1 MDSSKSLLDTS
12 GRAPLPHL
20 EPLHHVAQDATNIVR
35 SRIRRRRL
43 ALALAIPCIAVAII
57 IPIDAMSDLSAH
69 WRMALVALSVL
80 SSVVVVLLAIHPP
93 GPKNPLATAEEA
105 LGETDRRLTAATQL
119 SQQADPRAQA
129 QAEVLAATL
138 PTGDS
143 LHGSLR
149 GGLPASRAWPLIAVA
164 GGALAFLGVLGLMWP
179 NVLAAGGPR
188 LWDPYGD
195 HPPYSSTRLRWI
207 DPPAQ
212 APYNEAVILTVGVD
226 GPAPTDLV
234 LHVSAENSP
243 ETSEAHFLPAGD
255 GKWSVRL
262 EPPIQP
268 LRLWAAGAGTR
279 TPWLDLALDGIP
291 RLRRSLLTLH
301 APTYANLP
309 DTTVR
314 ADGRGTPPTVQAL
327 SGSVLHLELACSRVP
342 QAVWLQLNNGIPE
355 RRVVSGTPQRSPVLL
370 GGDALA
376 PLDLAD
382 PTPGAWSVSLE
393 GPDGVR
399 GTPLPLI
406 TVERRSDAVP
416 TVRIVM
422 PAENGYATPGST
434 VPFVVQASDDLGLS
448 RLTTY
453 RLVNDKQITE
463 DRHSMGGTG
472 DTWRGSLMLDGVKPK
487 DVVRLGAVA
496 RDTMPPDGQVSTP
509 SEVVLTIIALDQ
521 YLILVS
527 DQLDEQAL
535 MTRFAPVFAELAALE
550 EEARRLAEMPA
561 SPARDRQIA
570 ALDKKLNAARQKFA
584 EQAKL
589 ELFATDGEVF
599 KAVDERLAELQ
610 EQGKAGFPKG
620 TGTDKSKS
628 LSKELE
634 SVTAEAEADAAQE
647 WVEDLA
653 KAQRALAKEF
663 ADLQNSPPSSD
674 QAKARM
680 RAAAAQQ
687 RELEQAIRELEEHSA
702 DIADTLEASDPKQ
715 AEHMRMVAKA
725 LSETAPAAQN
735 AAREAGRGKAEPAAG
750 HAGDAATRL
759 EALVAK
765 KRTGQ
770 GEGDGDGEGKPGS
783 CSGDK
788 LGQCRSQLAAMA
800 KRGMGQGGSPN
811 SSGMGGALGQFG
823 GGMYVRRGGKAHSNP
838 NAIPLYG
845 PLATLTPAG
854 GKPGGLGKKGTN
866 KAVPEAQTGTEA
878 ATPYNQGVRS
888 TTAGLGASLTPAE
901 EAVVDDYYRR
911 LADPLAPPDTPMT
924 TPPPPLKGK

>member
-1 MDSSKSLLDTS
+1 MDSS
-12 GRAPLPHL
+12 
-20 EPLHHVAQDATNIVR
+20 EPLHATAEQPLLPQLAALRHVAQDTTDIMR
-35 SRIRRRRL
+35 SRLRRRRL
-43 ALALAIPCIAVAII
+43 ALAIAIPCLAVAVVL
-57 IPIDAMSDLSAH
+57 PVDALSDLSAH
-69 WRMALVALSVL
+69 WRVVLVAVTAL
-80 SSVVVVLLAIHPP
+80 SSVIVALLAIRPS
-93 GPKNPLATAEEA
+93 GPMNPLATAEGA

-119 SQQADPRAQA
+119 RQQADPRAQA
-129 QAEVLAATL
+129 QAAVLAANFPQADAL
-138 PTGDS
+138 RDS
-143 LHGSLR
+143 LSA
-149 GGLPASRAWPLIAVA
+149 GLPAARAWPVLAVA
-164 GGALAFLGVLGLMWP
+164 GGAVLSLGVLGWVWP
-179 NVLAAGGPR
+179 HLLAACGPR

-195 HPPYSSTRLRWI
+195 HPPYSSTRLHWVN
-207 DPPAQ
+207 PPAQ
-212 APYNEAVILTVGVD
+212 APYNESVTLTVAVD

-234 LHVSAENSP
+234 LHVMAENAP
-243 ETSEAHFLPAGD
+243 EAAEVHLLPAGD
-255 GKWSVRL
+255 GKWNVRL

-268 LRLWAAGAGTR
+268 LRLWVAGAGTR

-291 RLRRSLLTLH
+291 RLRRSLLTLK
-301 APTYANLP
+301 APSYANLP

-314 ADGRGTPPTVQAL
+314 ADGRGTPPMVQAL
-327 SGSVLHLELACSRVP
+327 PGSSLHLELACSRVP
-342 QAVWLQLNNGIPE
+342 QAVWLQLNQGIPE
-355 RRVVSGTPQRSPVLL
+355 RRAVSGTPQRSPLL
-370 GGDALA
+370 PGGDALA
-376 PLDLAD
+376 PIDLAD

-393 GPDGVR
+393 GPDGAR
-399 GTPLPLI
+399 GPPMPLI
-406 TVERRSDAVP
+406 TVERRSDAMP
-416 TVRIVM
+416 TVRVVM

-453 RLVNDKQITE
+453 RLVNDTQTTE

-472 DTWRGSLMLDGVKPK
+472 DTWRGSLILDGVKPK

-550 EEARRLAEMPA
+550 EEARRLAEMPG
-561 SPARDRQIA
+561 SPARDRQLA
-570 ALDKKLNAARQKFA
+570 ALDKKLTEARQKFA

-610 EQGKAGFPKG
+610 EQGKAGFPTG
-620 TGTDKSKS
+620 TGPDKAKP

-647 WVEDLA
+647 WVADLA
-653 KAQRALAKEF
+653 KAQRALNKEF
-663 ADLQNSPPSSD
+663 ADLQNSPLSSD

-702 DIADTLEASDPKQ
+702 DIANTLEASDPKQ

-725 LSETAPAAQN
+725 LSETAPAAQQ

-765 KRTGQ
+765 KRMGQ
-770 GEGDGDGEGKPGS
+770 GEGEGKPGS

-811 SSGMGGALGQFG
+811 SSGIGGALGQFG
-823 GGMYVRRGGKAHSNP
+823 GGMYVRRGG
-838 NAIPLYG
+838 NAGTKTNTIPLYG
-845 PLATLTPAG
+845 PLATLAPAG
-854 GKPGGLGKKGTN
+854 NKPGGLGKKGHST
-866 KAVPEAQTGTEA
+866 ASPEAQIGTEA

-901 EAVVDDYYRR
+901 EVVVDDYYRR
-911 LADPLAPPDTPMT
+911 LVEPL
-924 TPPPPLKGK
+924 PPPVSPAYSPPPALLPKEK